1 MAFKSGFVTIIGRTN
16 VGKST
21 LINKVIQEKLLIVSD
36 KPQTTRNKISAIYNG
51 KSSQIVFLDTPGMH
65 RPKNK
70 YSEQLVRTTK
80 RTLGEVD
87 VVIFM
92 IDSSLTIGPG
102 DKYIAEI
109 LKTVSVPVIL
119 VINKTD
125 LVSKTEL
132 ATIMKI
138 YESYN
143 FIKEIVCISALN
155 DINIRGLIKTIEN
168 YMPEGP
174 EYYPRDM
181 IIDQTER
188 KIASELIREKLL
200 MYLQDEVPHG
210 VFVKIDLMKE
220 REDKKIVDIA
230 ATIIC
235 EKKSHKGIIIGKGGR
250 KLKGI
255 GKSAREDIEK
265 MLDMKV
271 FLTLWVKVKKDWRNS
286 DFYLKNLDN

>member
-1 MAFKSGFVTIIGRTN
+1 MSFKSGFVTIIGRTN

-21 LINKVIQEKLLIVSD
+21 LINKIIQEKLLIVSD

-51 KSSQIVFLDTPGMH
+51 KKSQIVFLDTPGMH
-65 RPKNK
+65 KPKNK

-80 RTLGEVD
+80 STLGEVD
-87 VVIFM
+87 VVMFM
-92 IDSSLTIGPG
+92 IDSSAIIGPG
-102 DKYIAEI
+102 DKYIIEI
-109 LKTVSVPVIL
+109 LKTVSVPVVL

-125 LVSKTEL
+125 LVSKSEL
-132 ATIMKI
+132 AALMKI
-138 YESYN
+138 YEEYN
-143 FIKEIVCISALN
+143 FIKDVVCISALN
-155 DINIRGLIKTIEN
+155 DTNIRGLIKVLES

-200 MYLQDEVPHG
+200 MYLQDEIPHG
-210 VFVKIDLMKE
+210 VFVKIDNMKE
-220 REDKKIVDIA
+220 RSDKKIVDID

-235 EKKSHKGIIIGKGGR
+235 EKKSHKGIIIGKNGR

-255 GKSAREDIEK
+255 GKSAREDIER

-286 DFYLKNLDN
+286 EFYLRNLE

>member
-1 MAFKSGFVTIIGRTN
+1 MSFKSGFVTIIGRTN

-21 LINKVIQEKLLIVSD
+21 LINKIIQEKLLIVSD

-51 KSSQIVFLDTPGMH
+51 KKSQIVFLDTPGMH
-65 RPKNK
+65 KPKNK

-80 RTLGEVD
+80 STLGEVD
-87 VVIFM
+87 VVMFM
-92 IDSSLTIGPG
+92 IDSSTIVGPG
-102 DKYIAEI
+102 DKYIIEI

-125 LVSKTEL
+125 LVSKSEL
-132 ATIMKI
+132 VTLMKI
-138 YESYN
+138 YEGYS
-143 FIKEIVCISALN
+143 FIKDIVCISALN
-155 DINIRGLIKTIEN
+155 DTNIRGLIKVLES

-200 MYLQDEVPHG
+200 MYLQDEIPHG
-210 VFVKIDLMKE
+210 VFVKIDKMKE
-220 REDKKIVDIA
+220 RTDKKIIDID

-235 EKKSHKGIIIGKGGR
+235 EKKSHKGIIIGKNGR

-255 GKSAREDIEK
+255 GKSAREDIER

-286 DFYLKNLDN
+286 EFYLRNLE

>member
-1 MAFKSGFVTIIGRTN
+1 MSFRSGFVTIIGRTN

-21 LINKVIQEKLLIVSD
+21 LINKIIQEKLLIVSD

-51 KSSQIVFLDTPGMH
+51 KKSQIVFLDTPGMH
-65 RPKNK
+65 KPKNK

-80 RTLGEVD
+80 STLGEVD
-87 VVIFM
+87 VVMFM
-92 IDSSLTIGPG
+92 IDSSAIIGPG
-102 DKYIAEI
+102 DKYIIEI

-125 LVSKTEL
+125 LVSKSEIAML
-132 ATIMKI
+132 IKI
-138 YESYN
+138 YESYS
-143 FIKEIVCISALN
+143 FIKDIVCISALN
-155 DINIRGLIKTIEN
+155 DTNTRGLIKTLES

-210 VFVKIDLMKE
+210 VFVKIDKMKE
-220 REDKKIVDIA
+220 RSDKKIVDID

-235 EKKSHKGIIIGKGGR
+235 EKKSHKGIIIGKNGR

-286 DFYLKNLDN
+286 DFYLRNLE

>member
-1 MAFKSGFVTIIGRTN
+1 MSFNSGFVTIIGRTN

-21 LINKVIQEKLLIVSD
+21 LINKVIKEKLLIVSD
-36 KPQTTRNKISAIYNG
+36 KPQTTRNKIAAIYNG
-51 KSSQIVFLDTPGMH
+51 KKSQIVFLDTPGMH
-65 RPKNK
+65 KPKNK
-70 YSEQLVRTTK
+70 YSEKLVRMT
-80 RTLGEVD
+80 RSTLGEVD

-92 IDSSLTIGPG
+92 IDSSVVIGPG

-109 LKTVSVPVIL
+109 LKTVDVPVIL

-125 LVSKTEL
+125 LVGKAEL
-132 ATIMKI
+132 NTIMKI
-138 YESYN
+138 YESYD
-143 FIKEIVCISALN
+143 FIKDIVCISALN
-155 DINIRGLIKTIEN
+155 DINIQGLIKTIEK

-220 REDKKIVDIA
+220 RDDKKIIDIA

-265 MLDMKV
+265 MLGMKV

-286 DFYLKNLDN
+286 EFYLNNLE

>member
-1 MAFKSGFVTIIGRTN
+1 MSFKSGFVTIIGRTN

-21 LINKVIQEKLLIVSD
+21 LINKIIQEKLLIVSD

-51 KSSQIVFLDTPGMH
+51 KKSQIVFLDTPGMH
-65 RPKNK
+65 KPKNK

-80 RTLGEVD
+80 STLGEVD
-87 VVIFM
+87 VVMFM
-92 IDSSLTIGPG
+92 IDSSAIIGPG
-102 DKYIAEI
+102 DKYIIEI

-125 LVSKTEL
+125 LVSKSEL
-132 ATIMKI
+132 VALMKI
-138 YESYN
+138 YEEYN
-143 FIKEIVCISALN
+143 FIKDIVCISALN
-155 DINIRGLIKTIEN
+155 DTNIRGLIKVLES

-200 MYLQDEVPHG
+200 MYLQDEIPHG
-210 VFVKIDLMKE
+210 VFVKIDKMKE
-220 REDKKIVDIA
+220 RSDKKIVDID

-235 EKKSHKGIIIGKGGR
+235 EKKSHKGIIIGKNGR

-255 GKSAREDIEK
+255 GKSAREDIER

-286 DFYLKNLDN
+286 EFYLRNLE

>member
-1 MAFKSGFVTIIGRTN
+1 MSFKSGFVTIIGRTN

-21 LINKVIQEKLLIVSD
+21 LINKIIQEKLLIVSD

-51 KSSQIVFLDTPGMH
+51 KKSQIVFLDTPGMH
-65 RPKNK
+65 KPKNK

-80 RTLGEVD
+80 STLGEVD
-87 VVIFM
+87 VVMFM
-92 IDSSLTIGPG
+92 IDSSAIIGPG
-102 DKYIAEI
+102 DKYIIEI

-125 LVSKTEL
+125 LVSKSEL
-132 ATIMKI
+132 AALMKI
-138 YESYN
+138 YEEYN
-143 FIKEIVCISALN
+143 FIKDIVCISALN
-155 DINIRGLIKTIEN
+155 DTNIRGLIKVLES

-200 MYLQDEVPHG
+200 MYLQDEIPHG
-210 VFVKIDLMKE
+210 VFVKIDKMKE
-220 REDKKIVDIA
+220 RSDKKIVDID

-235 EKKSHKGIIIGKGGR
+235 EKKSHKGIIIGKNGR

-255 GKSAREDIEK
+255 GKSAREDIER

-286 DFYLKNLDN
+286 EFYLRNLE